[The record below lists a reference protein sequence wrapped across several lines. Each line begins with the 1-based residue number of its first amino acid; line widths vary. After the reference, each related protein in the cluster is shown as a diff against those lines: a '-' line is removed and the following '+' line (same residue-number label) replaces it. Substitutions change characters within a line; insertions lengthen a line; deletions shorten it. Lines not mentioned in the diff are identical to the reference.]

1 MFLRFLCT
9 TVVSRIP
16 EWKTHQQDLTL
27 LALDLIQLR
36 QFLEVPQS
44 DLATKSSSCCS
55 STIVFVD
62 CNVMGSQWMSTD
74 ELIYQRMLLRT
85 SMPKLDTGI
94 ASDRDNVGGG

>member
-1 MFLRFLCT
+1 
-9 TVVSRIP
+9 
-16 EWKTHQQDLTL
+16 
-27 LALDLIQLR
+27 
-36 QFLEVPQS
+36 
-44 DLATKSSSCCS
+44 
-55 STIVFVD
+55 VFVD